1 MRHFRSQPYNGK
13 LLLMNCKWRWA
24 AFHII
29 KAGILI
35 ALLADIQ
42 KYIYRPHIWPIKK
55 STASSVTPLLCTTC
69 YNNLKNPTFLLQCTI
84 KHQSQILKSTKYNGF
99 PIWREKQSMIPSW
112 LRWFEPMVI
121 IAKLVCLSRQ
131 GGRKAAPVM
140 KIASNQFWLPLCEA
154 LSWFR
159 LIVR

>member
-1 MRHFRSQPYNGK
+1 MRHFGTQPYNGK

-84 KHQSQILKSTKYNGF
+84 KHQSQILESTKYNGF

-131 GGRKAAPVM
+131 GRKAAPVM